1 MNKKIIPCRV
11 REEYVEGA
19 GVVAGA
25 AGSGGDAVLQL
36 EFGPRWEGLVKYV
49 TFRDALKENPV
60 TVILT
65 TDMMERVMVP
75 KRTDCRGPS
84 ALAMTGGGED
94 RTGEGSV
101 ALCPPMGQGQR
112 ADDIRPYEEILI
124 YNVPIPA
131 KAKAVAGQMGVV
143 VQGYAVAEDGTRV
156 EGAVMTANAYYKILP
171 ADYAPV
177 EDGSVTPTLS
187 QQLQGQIEAI
197 KKDIVGAAE
206 AADAKEAA
214 QRAQEA
220 AQAAKTEAEA
230 QAQAAERS
238 AQAAAGSAEE
248 AGTAAGEAKAAQAIS
263 QAATERSEAARL
275 GAEEARRKAEAA
287 QAGAEEAGHAAQ
299 LAQVGAEEAEDRGK
313 GYRDEALAAREAAR
327 EARDRAE
334 AARDAALE
342 AKETAQ
348 ECRTQ
353 AWIERVL
360 AQDARAGAE
369 EARDHAQLFRSEAQT
384 AQKESQEA
392 RDEAVLVLQW
402 IRMEQGEIREE
413 QEEVKELGA
422 EVRRLREET
431 GVDSRAAQ
439 EARQAAEK
447 AQAGAE
453 TAQERAVQAR
463 LGAEAAEK
471 KAQEWAET
479 ARDLSG
485 GDVATRRE
493 AKGYVKAHNADPLA
507 HEGVFP
513 RIGYVAGERLR
524 ESWRPGY
531 GLEEGG
537 EEGGERSVVLEVE
550 EYTGRAYLS
559 AVVSGKEYDAVNLET
574 EEEVSGNGTLIVRR
588 EE

>member
-143 VQGYAVAEDGTRV
+143 VQGYAVSEDGEKV

-263 QAATERSEAARL
+263 QAAVERSEAARL
-275 GAEEARRKAEAA
+275 
-287 QAGAEEAGHAAQ
+287 
-299 LAQVGAEEAEDRGK
+299 
-313 GYRDEALAAREAAR
+313 
-327 EARDRAE
+327 
-334 AARDAALE
+334 
-342 AKETAQ
+342 
-348 ECRTQ
+348 
-353 AWIERVL
+353 
-360 AQDARAGAE
+360 GAE

-392 RDEAVLVLQW
+392 RDEAVLALQW

-413 QEEVKELGA
+413 QEEVKALGA

-431 GVDSRAAQ
+431 GADSRAAQ

-513 RIGYVAGERLR
+513 RIGFVAGERVR

-550 EYTGRAYLS
+550 EYTGRGYLS

-574 EEEVSGNGTLIVRR
+574 EEEVSPNGTLIVRR